1 MDEFSPQ
8 HIHYKEK
15 KKKKNLLYAL
25 FLNPLVVQELF
36 LVGHVLVNLQS
47 FEWRLIL
54 IIVQL

>member
-1 MDEFSPQ
+1 MDEFFTQ
-8 HIHYKEK
+8 HVDYKV

-25 FLNPLVVQELF
+25 FLNSLVVQELF